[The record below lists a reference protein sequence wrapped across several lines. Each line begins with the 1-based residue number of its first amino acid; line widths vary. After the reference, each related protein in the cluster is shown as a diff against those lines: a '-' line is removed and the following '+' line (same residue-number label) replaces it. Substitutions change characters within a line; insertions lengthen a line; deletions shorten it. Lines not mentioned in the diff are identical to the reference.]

1 MHGMSKKIS
10 FFSLVFLIV
19 AAIDSIRNLPA
30 AALFGSSL
38 IFFFLF
44 SAFIFLIPVALI
56 SAEFS
61 SRYPEEG
68 GIFHW
73 IRHAFGEK
81 CAFLAVWLQWINT
94 MVWYPTILAFIA
106 GTAAYLFDP
115 CLAQSKAFLIT
126 VILIVFWS
134 LTLLNLRGI
143 HISAKVNTF
152 CGLIGTIF
160 PMLFLIGLGIF
171 WCLQGNPI
179 QISFGIADMIP
190 SFKTSDSWVALI
202 AIMAS
207 FLGMELSGVHVND
220 VLNPQRNFPR
230 AMGLSVLI
238 LIFTML
244 FGALSIAFV
253 IPEKEIRLVDG
264 IMQTFSQ
271 FFSTFDMEFAVFP
284 LALLILIGSVGGM
297 INWLVSPAK
306 GLLQAA
312 HYGFLPKFF
321 LQENER
327 GVPARILIA
336 QAVLVSFFCL
346 GIALVPSINVF
357 YWFLMALSTGLYMFM
372 YVLMFLAALK
382 LGRPSRDSSSFRI
395 LPGIRTLFCV
405 IGLLGSILTIIIGF
419 FPPDGIQVES
429 PLLYFLLIA
438 LGNFILIAPIAIF
451 CFLKRS
457 R

>member
-1 MHGMSKKIS
+1 MHQKIRL
-10 FFSLVFLIV
+10 FSLVFLIV

-44 SAFIFLIPVALI
+44 SALVFLIPVALL

-73 IRHAFGEK
+73 VRHAFGEK
-81 CAFLAVWLQWINT
+81 CAFFAVWLQWINT

-115 CLAQSKAFLIT
+115 ALAQSKGFLIL
-126 VILIVFWS
+126 VILIVFWG
-134 LTLLNLRGI
+134 LTLLNLKGI
-143 HISAKVNTF
+143 HVSARINTF

-160 PMLFLIGLGIF
+160 PIFFLIGLGVF
-171 WCLQGNPI
+171 WAFQGNAM
-179 QISFGIADMIP
+179 QMSFHLKDLIP
-190 SFKTSDSWVALI
+190 SFDTSDHWVALV

-220 VLNPQRNFPR
+220 VVDPQKNFPK
-230 AMGLSVLI
+230 AMGWSVFI
-238 LIFTML
+238 LLFTML
-244 FGALSIAFV
+244 FGALSIGTV

-264 IMQTFSQ
+264 IMQTFTQ
-271 FFSTFDMEFAVFP
+271 FFSTFHMEVAVP
-284 LALLILIGSVGGM
+284 ILAFLILIGSIGGM

-312 HYGFLPKFF
+312 EHGFLPQFF
-321 LQENER
+321 LYKNER
-327 GVPARILIA
+327 KVPVRILII
-336 QAVLVSFFCL
+336 QAVLVSCFCL
-346 GIALVPSINVF
+346 CLALVPTINVF
-357 YWFLMALSTGLYMFM
+357 YWFLMALSTGLYMLM

-382 LGRPSRDSSSFRI
+382 LGRPARSVQTFRI
-395 LPGIRTLFCV
+395 MPGIRTFFCIAGLF
-405 IGLLGSILTIIIGF
+405 GSTLTIVVGF
-419 FPPDGIQVES
+419 FPPEGIQVQS
-429 PLLYFLLIA
+429 PWIYICLIG
-438 LGNFILIAPIAIF
+438 LGNIVLIAPAALL
-451 CFLKRS
+451 CFFKRA
-457 R
+457 